1 MSKEGKLGK
10 NSGRIL
16 QQNVRYLLE
25 EYYEDNVSE
34 MQRVTGVNRSVIS
47 ELKNGSK
54 EEVNSS
60 TLIRFAESGVNLNWL
75 LTGKGTPFTVTENS
89 EIPAELKEKQLL
101 DNRTK
106 EIKKLVDD
114 IEAQLEA
121 QPHLRL
127 DPDVQTALL
136 ELLKKAVR

>member
-1 MSKEGKLGK
+1 MKKK
-10 NSGRIL
+10 SGDIL
-16 QQNVRYLLE
+16 QKNVRYLLE
-25 EYYEDNVSE
+25 EYYEENLSKME
-34 MQRVTGVNRSVIS
+34 RETGVNRSVLS
-47 ELKNGSK
+47 ELINGKK

-60 TLIRFAESGVNLNWL
+60 TLIRFALAGVDLNWL
-75 LTGKGTPFTVTENS
+75 LLDSGTPFIANENS
-89 EIPAELKEKQLL
+89 DISAELKAKQLL

-106 EIKKLVDD
+106 EIKKLVDG
-114 IEAQLEA
+114 IEAQLTE

>member
-1 MSKEGKLGK
+1 MDKEGTVEKK
-10 NSGRIL
+10 SGEIL
-16 QQNVRYLLE
+16 QENVRYLLD
-25 EYYEDNVSE
+25 EYYDGNLSKMERETD
-34 MQRVTGVNRSVIS
+34 VNRSVLS
-47 ELKNGSK
+47 ELINGKK

-60 TLIRFAESGVNLNWL
+60 TLIRFAQAGVDLNWL
-75 LTGKGTPFTVTENS
+75 LVNIGTPFIANENS
-89 EIPAELKEKQLL
+89 DISAELKAKQLL

-114 IEAQLEA
+114 IEVQLTE

>member
-1 MSKEGKLGK
+1 MRKGEKLK
-10 NSGRIL
+10 KKSGDIL
-16 QQNVRYLLE
+16 QKNVRYLLE
-25 EYYEDNVSE
+25 EYYEENLSKME
-34 MQRVTGVNRSVIS
+34 RETGVNRSVLS
-47 ELKNGSK
+47 ELINGKK

-60 TLIRFAESGVNLNWL
+60 TLIRFALAGVDLNWL
-75 LTGKGTPFTVTENS
+75 LLDSGTPFIANENS
-89 EIPAELKEKQLL
+89 DISAELKAKQLL

-106 EIKKLVDD
+106 EIKKLVDG
-114 IEAQLEA
+114 IEAQLTE